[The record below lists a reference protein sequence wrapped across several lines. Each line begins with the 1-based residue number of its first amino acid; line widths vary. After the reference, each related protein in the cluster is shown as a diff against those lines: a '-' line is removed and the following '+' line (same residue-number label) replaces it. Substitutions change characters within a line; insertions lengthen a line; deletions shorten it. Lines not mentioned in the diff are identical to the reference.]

1 MSYIVLYFSIG
12 VFLAILVYLYSCY
25 DYRVNFKDYKSWERY
40 VENSDLYEI
49 MGGVLFAYPLL
60 LLIALYIGLRG
71 CIGYIAEYVR
81 EWIFKI
87 IDQHFVK

>member
-12 VFLAILVYLYSCY
+12 LALAIAIYLYSCY
-25 DYRVNFKDYKSWERY
+25 DYRVNCRDWSWERY
-40 VENSDLYEI
+40 VENNDLYEI

-71 CIGYIAEYVR
+71 CIGYIAEYIR
-81 EWIFKI
+81 ECIFKI

>member
-12 VFLAILVYLYSCY
+12 VALAILVYLYSCY
-25 DYRVNFKDYKSWERY
+25 NYRVYCRDWSWDGYVKINDTYK
-40 VENSDLYEI
+40 I
-49 MGGVLFAYPLL
+49 MGGVLLAYPIFI
-60 LLIALYIGLRG
+60 LILAGLGIRW
-71 CIGYIAEYVR
+71 CIGYTIEYIR

>member
-12 VFLAILVYLYSCY
+12 LAVAIVIYLYSCY
-25 DYRVNFKDYKSWERY
+25 DYRVNCRDWSWDQY
-40 VENSDLYEI
+40 VEVNDTYRV
-49 MGGVLFAYPLL
+49 MGVILFAYPLL
-60 LLIALYIGLRG
+60 ILVLVGLGLRWS
-71 CIGYIAEYVR
+71 IGYIAEYVR